1 MAPKEQIV
9 LAGAARTAMGK
20 FGGGLST
27 VHATA
32 LGARSIEGSLA
43 KANMQ
48 PDQIDYTIMGNVLQA
63 GVGQAPARQAALA
76 AGVPPTVSALTVNN
90 VCASGLTSVVLA
102 AQAIQCGDAEAVIA
116 GGMENM
122 SRAPHLIV
130 DSRTGFRMGS
140 VEALDHLVNE
150 GLWCATEN
158 RHMGGSAEAIADKYG
173 ITREAQDEL
182 ALRSH
187 QRAVAAAGEGAFDGE
202 IVPVEVKQ
210 RRETVTIDRDEGPR
224 PDSSLESLAR
234 LKPVFPPGDT
244 VTAGNASQITDGA
257 ASLVVLSRARAEELG
272 VQPQATILG
281 YAHAAIEPGWL
292 FDAPTLA
299 VRNLLERTGTR
310 LEDYDLIE
318 VNEAF
323 ASQVLANAAVLDW
336 DWDRINVN
344 GGAIALGHPL
354 GASGARILV
363 TLLHAMQARGAKK
376 GMAALCHGGG
386 GAVAVAVEAA

>member
-1 MAPKEQIV
+1 MTSKQQIV
-9 LAGAARTAMGK
+9 LAGAARTPMGR

-27 VHATA
+27 VPAPA
-32 LGARSIEGSLA
+32 LGARAIKGSLE

-76 AGVPPTVSALTVNN
+76 AGVPDTSSALTVNK

-102 AQAIQCGDAEAVIA
+102 AQAIQCGDADAVMA

-122 SRAPHLIV
+122 SLAPHMIV
-130 DSRTGFRMGS
+130 NSRTGLRMGN
-140 VEALDHLVNE
+140 VDAIDHMVSD
-150 GLWCATEN
+150 GLWCAFEN

-202 IVPVEVKQ
+202 IVPVEVRQ

-234 LKPVFPPGDT
+234 LKAVFPPGDT

-257 ASLVVLSRARAEELG
+257 ASMVVLSGARADELG
-272 VQPQATILG
+272 VKPQASILG
-281 YAHAAIEPGWL
+281 YAHAAIEPAWL
-292 FDAPTLA
+292 FDAPSLA
-299 VRNLLERTGTR
+299 VRNLLEKTGTS

-323 ASQVLANAAVLDW
+323 ASQMLANAAVLDW
-336 DWDRINVN
+336 DWDRVNVN

-386 GAVAVAVEAA
+386 GAVAVAVEAL

>member
-1 MAPKEQIV
+1 
-9 LAGAARTAMGK
+9 MGR
-20 FGGGLST
+20 FGGSLST
-27 VHATA
+27 VAATA
-32 LGARSIEGSLA
+32 LGARAIKGSLE
-43 KANMQ
+43 KANME

-76 AGVPPTVSALTVNN
+76 AGVPPTSSALTVNK

-102 AQAIQCGDAEAVIA
+102 AQAIQCGDADAVMA

-122 SRAPHLIV
+122 SLAPHMIV
-130 DSRTGFRMGS
+130 NSRTGLRMGN
-140 VEALDHLVNE
+140 VDAIDHMVSD
-150 GLWCATEN
+150 GLWCAFQN

-187 QRAVAAAGEGAFDGE
+187 QRAVAAAGEGAFDRE

-257 ASLVVLSRARAEELG
+257 ASVVVLSRARADELG
-272 VQPQATILG
+272 VQPQASILG
-281 YAHAAIEPGWL
+281 YAHAAIEPAWL
-292 FDAPTLA
+292 FDAPSLA
-299 VRNLLERTGTR
+299 VRNLLEKTGTS
-310 LEDYDLIE
+310 LGDYDLIE

-323 ASQVLANAAVLDW
+323 ASQILANAAILDW
-336 DWDRINVN
+336 DWDRVNVN

-363 TLLHAMQARGAKK
+363 TLVHAMKARGAKK

-386 GAVAVAVEAA
+386 GAVAVAVEAV